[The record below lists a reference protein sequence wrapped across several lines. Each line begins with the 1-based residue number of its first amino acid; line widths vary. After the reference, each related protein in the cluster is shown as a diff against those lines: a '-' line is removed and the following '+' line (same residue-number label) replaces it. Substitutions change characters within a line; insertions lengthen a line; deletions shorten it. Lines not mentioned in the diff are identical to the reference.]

1 MKKVLVIGCNGMA
14 GHLIFNYFKS
24 LDKFNVYGVARNI
37 ESTNSIFNLDVN
49 NLDELKKIVVENN
62 FDYIINCVAI
72 LNREAEN
79 NPEKAIW
86 YNSFFPY
93 FLESITRESKTKCIF
108 ISSDCVFS
116 GAKGNYVE
124 NDLKDGIGFY
134 AQSKSLGEVIN
145 NKDVTIRTSI
155 IGPELNNK
163 GIGLLN
169 WFLNQPNDVI
179 LKGHTKSF
187 WTGLTTLE
195 LAKAINQII
204 NQNIV
209 GLVHII
215 PNKKTTK
222 FNLIS
227 FFNQVFKD
235 NKINIIEDDDF
246 KSDRSLQTIRSDF
259 DYSAPNYLEMTKEL
273 KNWMEINRKLY
284 SHYSF

>member
-1 MKKVLVIGCNGMA
+1 M
-14 GHLIFNYFKS
+14 
-24 LDKFNVYGVARNI
+24 
-37 ESTNSIFNLDVN
+37 
-49 NLDELKKIVVENN
+49 
-62 FDYIINCVAI
+62 
-72 LNREAEN
+72 
-79 NPEKAIW
+79 
-86 YNSFFPY
+86 
-93 FLESITRESKTKCIF
+93 
-108 ISSDCVFS
+108 
-116 GAKGNYVE
+116 
-124 NDLKDGIGFY
+124 
-134 AQSKSLGEVIN
+134 
-145 NKDVTIRTSI
+145 
-155 IGPELNNK
+155 
-163 GIGLLN
+163 
-169 WFLNQPNDVI
+169 NQPNDVI